1 VLQEIK
7 FAQLLQQNI
16 KLASQKIQIAKNGSM
31 MSTETYHLMINS
43 PQHFTNAIKLADLI
57 KLLLEITS
65 IFIHVRLDAVELILT
80 LQKLLYKELLQQLL
94 FMIIW
99 IASQLLAQM
108 FNVELMTKFA
118 PMLQKNTKHAFLDIL
133 LANNGMLMNIKT

>member
-1 VLQEIK
+1 
-7 FAQLLQQNI
+7 
-16 KLASQKIQIAKNGSM
+16 
-31 MSTETYHLMINS
+31 MINS

>member
-1 VLQEIK
+1 VIK

-65 IFIHVRLDAVELILT
+65 IFIHARLDAVELILIQ
-80 LQKLLYKELLQQLL
+80 QKLLYKELLQLL
-94 FMIIW
+94 LYMIIW
-99 IASQLLAQM
+99 IASQLLAQT

>member
-1 VLQEIK
+1 VIK